1 MKRNRSKD
9 LKMIDNRLTFSF
21 HTTVGR
27 TYNETQAASAEIQQ
41 DTSAHRAR
49 KKGKQSAHSPT
60 FSAQF
65 STASCLVVFTYVSL
79 YLHATVYDVACIVT
93 MRMLLLQIRSMI
105 GLQRIISPSI

>member
-9 LKMIDNRLTFSF
+9 LKMIDNRLIFSF

-79 YLHATVYDVACIVT
+79 YLHATVLNCTSADTTVH
-93 MRMLLLQIRSMI
+93 QIGENS
-105 GLQRIISPSI
+105 IIFTAAAGAV

>member
-9 LKMIDNRLTFSF
+9 LKMIDNRLIFSRKT

-41 DTSAHRAR
+41 DTRAHRAR
-49 KKGKQSAHSPT
+49 EKGKQSAHSPT

-79 YLHATVYDVACIVT
+79 YLHATVLDY
-93 MRMLLLQIRSMI
+93 
-105 GLQRIISPSI
+105 